1 MVNNYLNKIRHEF
14 SSQKLD
20 ETEVLKDPILQL
32 EKWIEEAV
40 DAQILEPNAM
50 TVSTV
55 NQDGQPSAR
64 VVYLRGVSSDG
75 LKLYTNYNS
84 QKGEDV
90 KGNPKV
96 SALFFYSELERQVRV
111 EGLIEKL
118 SEQESNEYFDAR
130 PIESKIG
137 AWASEQS
144 SRITSRADL
153 EKRIDQFRLKFGEN
167 VPRPPHWGGYLIR
180 PTKFEFWQGRPA
192 RLHDR
197 LVFSKAGADWQITR
211 LAP

>member
-50 TVSTV
+50 TISTV

-64 VVYLRGVSSDG
+64 VVYLRGLSSDG